1 MTTSNAPEM
10 QIYTAILHKAYL
22 KINNIQTYDMRS
34 FEFWNK
40 NDQYTKIPMLLT
52 ALSIF
57 PLSQEEKQAY
67 EILKNSEVKA
77 VQNGVDFVKELIK
90 K

>member
-1 MTTSNAPEM
+1 M

-22 KINNIQTYDMRS
+22 RINNIHTYDMRS

-40 NDQYTKIPMLLT
+40 NDQYTKIPSLLT

-67 EILKNSEVKA
+67 ETLKNSEVMA
-77 VQNGVDFVKELIK
+77 VQNGIDFVKELIK
-90 K
+90 E